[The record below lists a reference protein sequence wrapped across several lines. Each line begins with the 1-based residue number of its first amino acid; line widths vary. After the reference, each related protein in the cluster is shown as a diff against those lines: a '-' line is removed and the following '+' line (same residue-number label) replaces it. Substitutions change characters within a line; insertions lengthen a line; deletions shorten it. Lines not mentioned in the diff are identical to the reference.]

1 MINNYLISTIMPTYN
16 GKKLLKNSINS
27 IINQSIGFENIELI
41 IVDDGSTDNT
51 TKKIISHYHKKYS

>member
-1 MINNYLISTIMPTYN
+1 MPTYN

-51 TKKIISHYHKKYS
+51 TKQKISPKHQTHIPK